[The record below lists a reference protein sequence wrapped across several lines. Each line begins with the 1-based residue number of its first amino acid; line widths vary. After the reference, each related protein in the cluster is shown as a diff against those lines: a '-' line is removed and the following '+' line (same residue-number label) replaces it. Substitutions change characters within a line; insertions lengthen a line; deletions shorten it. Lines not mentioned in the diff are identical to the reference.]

1 MIDIFRDSFE
11 HSDLFDA
18 LCVEGVI
25 AAWATDRNGVLA
37 PVKNKKTFVYQAI
50 SGVPP
55 TDKELIHLSGLKHTD
70 DAFILVH
77 YQPER
82 PPLVMKSRTGEVV
95 DVLPA
100 TQAQWGMLVRKYEDT
115 VSAQEMHL

>member
-11 HSDLFDA
+11 HPGLFDA

-25 AAWATDRNGVLA
+25 AAWATDKNGVLA
-37 PVKNKKTFVYQAI
+37 PVKHKKTFVYQAI
-50 SGVPP
+50 PGNPP
-55 TDKELIHLSGLKHTD
+55 SDKELIRLSGLKPTD

-82 PPLVMKSRTGEVV
+82 EPLPMKSRAGEVV

-100 TQAQWGMLVRKYEDT
+100 TQAQWGMLVRKYEDVAT
-115 VSAQEMHL
+115 AQEMHL